1 MIHIIVSPPAHL
13 SIHYSHISLLSIPR
27 ELPQYRDHAWRM
39 PRFQKNRAERYE
51 ELVRELQSVLDNV
64 SKARDL
70 LRDEDLL
77 KSDARRWI
85 HVLNILVDAIYQKGD
100 LPENDDDDTE
110 SESVHMVL
118 SKGVDDTVESIRG
131 VLTCAPSLQTA
142 ATLQRLRRRVALHTE
157 STSLI
162 TGLLD
167 R

>member
-1 MIHIIVSPPAHL
+1 
-13 SIHYSHISLLSIPR
+13 
-27 ELPQYRDHAWRM
+27 M

-51 ELVRELQSVLDNV
+51 ELVRELQLVLDNV

-70 LRDEDLL
+70 LPDEDLL

-85 HVLNILVDAIYQKGD
+85 LVLNILVDAVCQKGD

-118 SKGVDDTVESIRG
+118 SKGMDDTVESIRG